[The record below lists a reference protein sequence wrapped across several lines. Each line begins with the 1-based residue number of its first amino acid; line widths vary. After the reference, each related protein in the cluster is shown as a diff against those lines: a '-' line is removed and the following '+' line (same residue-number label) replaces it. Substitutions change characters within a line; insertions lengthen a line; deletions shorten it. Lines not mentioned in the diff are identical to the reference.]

1 MTARCWICIGL
12 VSGLLTTVLGCATTS
27 QVQYFAAVDPATN
40 NINYYKMT
48 VEGSSGLL
56 ARYKLRAGYF
66 NAVTLDALTGSFSD
80 PPEVSGDEEALQT
93 FKDIDKVFR
102 DTLKKD
108 ADAAMAL
115 GPSPENLI
123 RIARARYLAS
133 LDDLSIN
140 SIGKT
145 ESLNPYVF
153 QKLVFWAE
161 AEPVNLQ
168 QFQGQ
173 FENIIKNSMAVV
185 KGMRARAE
193 QRRKEKEQEEQQE
206 NSLVHTAL
214 KLGESSNPE
223 LKPIFDIV
231 RKRFPFGGGNPEEIP
246 RNEDSRPPG
255 NNGPPGDDGGGGQGT
270 EADRD
275 GSGSEESTQPEGG
288 A

>member
-1 MTARCWICIGL
+1 MTARCLICIGL
-12 VSGLLTTVLGCATTS
+12 VSGLLTTVVGCATTS
-27 QVQYFAAVDPATN
+27 QVQYFAAVDPATS

-102 DTLKKD
+102 DALKRD

-193 QRRKEKEQEEQQE
+193 QRRKEKEQEEQQK

-214 KLGESSNPE
+214 GYGEISNPA
-223 LKPIFDIV
+223 LKPVFDMV
-231 RKRFPFGGGNPEEIP
+231 RKNFPVDGDDPNDNPP
-246 RNEDSRPPG
+246 
-255 NNGPPGDDGGGGQGT
+255 DGGGQPPGGDGGGQET
-270 EADRD
+270 EA
-275 GSGSEESTQPEGG
+275 GSGGSAAAESTQPEGG